1 MRIRPHWEEGYMAV
15 IGGAVVALT
24 HLRSNRPVVSG
35 KKMADQGLDLIKSR
49 WLINPCCSNP
59 VYNECT
65 IN

>member
-49 WLINPCCSNP
+49 
-59 VYNECT
+59 
-65 IN
+65 